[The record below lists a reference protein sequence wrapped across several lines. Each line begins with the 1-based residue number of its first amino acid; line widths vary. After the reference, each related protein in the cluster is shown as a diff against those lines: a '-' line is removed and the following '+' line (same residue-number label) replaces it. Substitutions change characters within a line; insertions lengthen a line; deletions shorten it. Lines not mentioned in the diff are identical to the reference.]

1 MSYESPSIVRV
12 DIAFNQTG
20 FNDSELEIS
29 ENIRVKYNSFEI
41 YVFDNEAVA
50 LIKQTTSFY
59 SE

>member
-1 MSYESPSIVRV
+1 MSYGSSSIVRI

-20 FNDSELEIS
+20 FNDSEREES

-41 YVFDNEAVA
+41 CAFDNETVA
-50 LIKQTTSFY
+50 SIKQIASFY